1 MELILSDED
10 ARTLRDLLSN
20 HLRDLRLEVARTEAK
35 DFRHVML
42 LRQESSSAC
51 SRNSNERRRRLRRH
65 CPRINR
71 PEGVKHILS

>member
-10 ARTLRDLLSN
+10 ARTLRDLLSD

-42 LRQESSSAC
+42 LRQELVERLLAQLEREVPATTPPLP
-51 SRNSNERRRRLRRH
+51 SRKST
-65 CPRINR
+65 
-71 PEGVKHILS
+71 